1 MEVAAV
7 QQARLSMEIDTCV
20 YATGESGSLLQEF
33 LLQETRT
40 SKALLQKYFSKS
52 VLFSWQFREP

>member
-52 VLFSWQFREP
+52 VLFS